1 MPDQFSRF
9 QARYGGAVPPA
20 GAWNETLDLLLA
32 HRSVR
37 HYLREPLPDGALTAA
52 IAAAQSA
59 STSSNL
65 QVWSVIA
72 IEDAAHQ
79 ARLAALAANQAHVAK
94 APLLLVW
101 LADLK
106 RLREVSNLEGEAG
119 EGLDYFEAFL
129 LAAVDAALAAQNAAL
144 ALESM
149 DLGCCYI
156 GGMRNRAE
164 EVAAELGLPQDVFT
178 LFGMTVGR
186 PDPAR
191 PAPVK
196 PRLPQAAVLF
206 RGQYQW
212 GEAQRA
218 AIDLYNER
226 LRAFQRAH
234 GMTEQDWTAQAAK
247 RVRDEKALTGRHV
260 LRGVLHKFGFKLR

>member
-1 MPDQFSRF
+1 MAERSRF
-9 QARYGGAVPPA
+9 EARYGAEVPSA

-37 HYLREPLPDGALTAA
+37 AYLPAPLPDGALEAA

-72 IEDAAHQ
+72 VEDAGRKQ
-79 ARLAALAANQAHVAK
+79 RLAGFAGNQVHVAR

-101 LADLK
+101 LADLA
-106 RLREVSNLEGEAG
+106 RLRQVSAGKGEAG

-144 ALESM
+144 ALESQG
-149 DLGCCYI
+149 LGCCYI
-156 GGMRNRAE
+156 GGLRNKPQ
-164 EVAAELGLPQDVFT
+164 EVAVELGLPQQVFA
-178 LFGMTVGR
+178 LFGMTVGW

-196 PRLPQAAVLF
+196 PRLPQEAVLF
-206 RGQYQW
+206 REHYQW
-212 GEAQRA
+212 SDAQRA
-218 AIDLYNER
+218 AIALYDER
-226 LRAFQRAH
+226 LRAFQQSH
-234 GMTEQDWTAQAAK
+234 GMTEQDWTAQATR
-247 RVRDEKALTGRHV
+247 RVRDVKALTGREI
-260 LRGVLHKFGFKLR
+260 LRDFLHRAGFKLG

>member
-1 MPDQFSRF
+1 LPPD
-9 QARYGGAVPPA
+9 

-37 HYLREPLPDGALTAA
+37 RYLPEPLPDGALDSA

-72 IEDAAHQ
+72 IQDAGRK
-79 ARLAALAANQAHVAK
+79 ARLAALAGQQIHVAK

-101 LADLK
+101 LADLQ
-106 RLREVSNLEGEAG
+106 RLHRISAQEGEPG

-129 LAAVDAALAAQNAAL
+129 LAAVDAALAAQNAAV
-144 ALESM
+144 ALESLG
-149 DLGCCYI
+149 LGCCYI
-156 GGMRNRAE
+156 GGMRNQALD
-164 EVAAELGLPQDVFT
+164 VAAELDLPDHVFA

-191 PAPVK
+191 LPSIK
-196 PRLPQAAVLF
+196 PRLPPEAVLF
-206 RGQYQW
+206 HEQYEW
-212 GEAQRA
+212 SAAQRD
-218 AIDLYNER
+218 AIARYNER
-226 LRAFQRAH
+226 LRAFQRDERV
-234 GMTEQDWTAQAAK
+234 TEQDWTSQAAK
-247 RVRDEKALTGRHV
+247 RVRDEKALTGRHI
-260 LRGVLHKFGFKLR
+260 LRDVLHKFGFKLR

>member
-1 MPDQFSRF
+1 MTDQSSRF
-9 QARYGGAVPPA
+9 QARYGAPSPA

-37 HYLREPLPDGALTAA
+37 HYLPAPLPDGALTAA

-72 IEDAAHQ
+72 VEDADRK
-79 ARLAALAANQAHVAK
+79 ARLSALAANQAHVAK

-106 RLREVSNLEGEAG
+106 RLREISAQQGEKG

-129 LAAVDAALAAQNAAL
+129 LASVDAALAAQNAAL
-144 ALESM
+144 ALESLG
-149 DLGCCYI
+149 LGCCYI
-156 GGMRNRAE
+156 GGLRNRAE
-164 EVAAELGLPQDVFT
+164 DVAAELGLPQEVFA

-191 PAPVK
+191 SAQVK
-196 PRLPQAAVLF
+196 PRLPQDAVLF
-206 RGQYQW
+206 REQYQW
-212 GEAQRA
+212 GETQRA
-218 AIDLYNER
+218 AIALYNER
-226 LRAFQRAH
+226 LRAFQRSQ
-234 GMTEQDWTAQAAK
+234 GMTEQDWTTQAAG

-260 LRGVLHKFGFKLR
+260 LRDVLHKFGFKLR